1 MQNHFELFKLPL
13 RFAIDAAALDA
24 AYREVQTQVH
34 PDKFVRAGAVEQRV
48 AMQWATRA
56 NEAYQTLKDPMRRAR
71 YLCELQGVSLQT
83 ESNTAMP
90 VPFLMEQMAWREQLQ
105 EARQEKSLETLAQLE
120 QTLQASRKQWLRQIE
135 QLLDLQDFVQAAAQ
149 IRCLMFV
156 QRFGEEVAQA
166 FELLEN

>member
-34 PDKFVRAGAVEQRV
+34 PDKFVRAGAAEQRV

-105 EARQEKSLETLAQLE
+105 EARQEKSLETLEQLE
-120 QTLQASRKQWLRQIE
+120 QTLQASRKQWLLQIE